1 MKRWNKR
8 LVMLAAAILLMTAG
22 TLLNVAISTN
32 GGNVKVRRVTYSD
45 SYGNMVS
52 GILYIPRTATRETP
66 APAVLTNHGGGAS
79 AEAQSSYNVELARR
93 GYVVLSWDASNSGSS
108 EASPDETHGGEAS
121 YAFLQSVDYVQKDQL
136 ITSGHS
142 MGGVYS
148 FMVAGNHPDHV
159 KAEIAVGMNPG
170 MNDTENFHT
179 NYVCIIGKHD
189 ESNLV
194 RSDGNILNT
203 AHNELYHNFFGL
215 SDDETLEVGTLYGSF
230 EEGTARIF
238 YMPNS
243 SHAGAMVNRELL
255 AQYLETVMT
264 ATTAPNPIT
273 ASDQVWMFKDIGMI
287 IQFSGLILLLFASA
301 SLLLCTKLFSALILP
316 ARRPV
321 GFQKNSLMWWIS
333 ILLLLFLP
341 AVLFIPGTT
350 LAQKFDVTSILK
362 LDNTANGFALWSL
375 VTACIVLLLF
385 LLYHY
390 LYGKKVGGNLMTYG
404 LSTAENEN
412 RVHIAYILKALLF
425 ACCIVGITYAAYLL
439 MYYITGGDIHIW
451 LASIRPVTYIRMPY
465 YPVYF
470 FLQIPFFLFSTLAGR
485 SISLN
490 NGERTKGSGMR
501 NSMILSL
508 LFGVLGLGLLFLVFN
523 IVFRTTG
530 TVLFPKNRG
539 YIYAGAIFSMIPAFA
554 VSNTINCYIT
564 NKTNSIYAGLFSA
577 VMWSTW
583 IMTAANAIA

>member
-1 MKRWNKR
+1 MKHWNRKM
-8 LVMLAAAILLMTAG
+8 VMLTLAILLMAVG
-22 TLLNVAISTN
+22 TFLNLAVNTN
-32 GGNVKVRRVTYSD
+32 GGEVKVRRVTYSD
-45 SYGNMVS
+45 SSGNMVS
-52 GILYIPRTATRETP
+52 GILYIPRTATKETP

-121 YAFLQSVDYVQKDQL
+121 YNFLQSVDYVKKDQL
-136 ITSGHS
+136 VTSGHS

-179 NYVCIIGKHD
+179 NYICIIGEHD

-194 RSDGNILNT
+194 RSDGDVLNT

-215 SDDETLEVGTLYGSF
+215 ADDEVLEVGKMYGSF

-238 YMPNS
+238 YMPDS
-243 SHAGAMVNRELL
+243 SHAGAMINKELL
-255 AQYLETVMT
+255 TIYLDTVMT
-264 ATTAPNPIT
+264 AAAPPNPIS
-273 ASDQVWMFKDIGMI
+273 ASDQIWGFKDLGMVLQFAGMI
-287 IQFSGLILLLFASA
+287 LLMFAAASLLLETKFFSGLILPVR
-301 SLLLCTKLFSALILP
+301 K
-316 ARRPV
+316 PV
-321 GFQKNSLMWWIS
+321 GFLKNSLMWWVS

-341 AVLFIPGTT
+341 TILFIPGTT
-350 LAQKFDVTSILK
+350 LAQKVDVTSMLK
-362 LDNTANGFALWSL
+362 LDNTANGFVLWSL
-375 VTACIVLLLF
+375 ISAGVILILF
-385 LLYHY
+385 LVFHY
-390 LYGKKVGGNLMTYG
+390 FYGKRAGGCLMTYG
-404 LSTAENEN
+404 LSTKAETNE
-412 RVHIAYILKALLF
+412 IGIGYILKALFF
-425 ACCIVGITYAAYLL
+425 ACCIIGITYASYLL
-439 MYYITGGDIHIW
+439 MYYLTGGDIHIW

-470 FLQIPFFLFSTLAGR
+470 ILQIPFFLFSTLAGR

-490 NGERTKGSGMR
+490 NGERTGGSGMR

-508 LFGVLGLGLLFLVFN
+508 LFGILGLGLLFLVFN
-523 IVFRTTG
+523 ITFRTTG
-530 TVLFPKNRG
+530 IVLFPKNRG
-539 YIYAGAIFSMIPAFA
+539 YIYAGAVFSMIPAFA
-554 VSNTINCYIT
+554 VSNTINCYVT

-577 VMWSTW
+577 VMWSAW
-583 IMTAANAIA
+583 ILTAANAIA

>member
-1 MKRWNKR
+1 MKHWNRK
-8 LVMLAAAILLMTAG
+8 LVMLAAAILLMVAG
-22 TLLNVAISTN
+22 TLLSQSINTN
-32 GGNVKVRRVTYSD
+32 GGHVKVRRVTYSD
-45 SYGNMVS
+45 SSKNMVS
-52 GILYIPRTATRETP
+52 GILYIPDTASKETP
-66 APAVLTNHGGGAS
+66 APAVLTNHGGGSS

-121 YAFLQSVDYVQKDQL
+121 YSFLQSVDYVKKDQFV
-136 ITSGHS
+136 TSGHS

-148 FMVAGNHPDHV
+148 FMVAGNHPDNV

-170 MNDTENFHT
+170 MNDTENFKT
-179 NYVCIIGKHD
+179 NYICIIGEHD

-194 RSDGNILNT
+194 RSNGDILNT
-203 AHNELYHNFFGL
+203 AHNELYHKFFGL
-215 SDDETLEVGTLYGSF
+215 AEEEVLEIGKQYGSF
-230 EEGTARIF
+230 ADGTARIF

-243 SHAGAMVNRELL
+243 SHAGAMVNHELL
-255 AQYLETVMT
+255 TQYLETVMT
-264 ATTAPNPIT
+264 AVPAPNPIS
-273 ASDQVWMFKDIGMI
+273 ASNQIWIYKDLGMA
-287 IQFSGLILLLFASA
+287 IQFAGLVLLLFAIAALFLCTRFFSG
-301 SLLLCTKLFSALILP
+301 LLLP
-316 ARRPV
+316 VRRPV
-321 GFQKNSLMWWIS
+321 GFAKFSPMWWAA

-341 AVLFIPGTT
+341 TALFIPGST
-350 LAQKFDVTSILK
+350 LAQKIDVTSVLR

-375 VTACIVLLLF
+375 TTSCVILVLF
-385 LLYHY
+385 LLYHF

-404 LSTAENEN
+404 LSTAAEEN
-412 RVHIAYILKALLF
+412 RIGIGYIWKAFLF
-425 ACCIVGITYAAYLL
+425 ACCTIGSAYGAYLF
-439 MYYITGGDIHIW
+439 MYYLTGGDIHIW

-470 FLQIPFFLFSTLAGR
+470 LVQIPFFLFSTLAGR

-490 NGERTKGSGMR
+490 NGERTEGSGMR
-501 NSMILSL
+501 NSLVLSL
-508 LFGVLGLGLLFLVFN
+508 LFGILGLGLLFVIYN
-523 IVFRTTG
+523 VVFRTTG

-554 VSNTINCYIT
+554 VSNTINCYVT

-583 IMTAANAIA
+583 IMVAANAIA